1 MSKKNVTKK
10 KTKKKSTTSNKKPA
24 KENLLALPNLP
35 DIIGE
40 FPGFSK
46 YPTDKKIYAIKW
58 VNPAM
63 PNTEIGKCLGLHE
76 SSVRRYMDS
85 EEGRK
90 FQDSIDENFK
100 RSFLGLQVK
109 ALKVFKDILDGTGNT
124 AQKVSIGRFLLEKRL
139 MVQGDDKPD
148 EIHFETIISE
158 TGVMEQQTRKVY
170 YKETYNKKEGVE
182 DE

>member
-10 KTKKKSTTSNKKPA
+10 KTPKKSKASTKNKPV
-24 KENLLALPNLP
+24 ENLLALPNLP
-35 DIIGE
+35 DIIKE
-40 FPGFSK
+40 FPDFHK

-58 VNPAM
+58 INPAIA
-63 PNTEIGKCLGLHE
+63 NTEIGKCLGLHE
-76 SSVRRYMDS
+76 SSVRRYFDS

-90 FQDSIDENFK
+90 FQESIDENFK
-100 RSFLGLQVK
+100 KSFLGLQIK
-109 ALKVFKDILDGTGNT
+109 ALKVFKAILDSHGNI
-124 AQKVSIGRFLLEKRL
+124 AQKVTIGRFLLEKRL

-170 YKETYNKKEGVE
+170 YKETYSKKVE
-182 DE
+182 DD